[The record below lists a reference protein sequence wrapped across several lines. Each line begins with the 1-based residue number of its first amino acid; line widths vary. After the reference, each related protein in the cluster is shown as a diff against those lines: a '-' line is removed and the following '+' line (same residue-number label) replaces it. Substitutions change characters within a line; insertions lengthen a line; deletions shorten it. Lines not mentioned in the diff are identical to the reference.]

1 MTSNLD
7 GFTLAREDFSLFG
20 TDLHRP
26 ECVWVD
32 QDGVWVSD
40 SRGGVAHLDEAGRAH
55 LLGSGIA
62 EPNGFSRRANGNFV
76 VAGLSDRKVFEI
88 APDGTTTVLLDSID
102 GLPLGAVNFAW
113 VDGQDRVWVSIM
125 TRHPHWYD
133 VMAKP
138 ARDGHV
144 ILIDAA
150 GARIVAEGLD
160 LTNEVKV
167 SPDGRYLVVVE
178 TFGRRIVRYPIL
190 EAGTLG
196 PQELV
201 GPPDLGHGAY
211 PDGFAIDGEGNVWI
225 ATVSRNAIQV
235 ITREGKLL
243 TLYEEVNEPVLD
255 KFVSDLAAGRAEPA
269 QLGAC
274 AGAFLALPTSLA
286 FGGPDGRTVYV
297 GSLLLPHLVT
307 FRSPVAGP
315 RP

>member
-1 MTSNLD
+1 MSSSLD
-7 GFTLAREDFSLFG
+7 GFTLAREDFALFG
-20 TDLHRP
+20 SDLHRP

-32 QDGVWVSD
+32 HDGVWVSD
-40 SRGGVAHLDEAGRAH
+40 HRGGVARLDAAGQAT
-55 LLGSGIA
+55 LLGHGIE
-62 EPNGFSRRANGNFV
+62 EPNGFSRRRNGNFV
-76 VAGLSDRKVFEI
+76 VAGLADRKVYEI
-88 APDGTTTVLLDSID
+88 APDGTTTVLLDSI
-102 GLPLGAVNFAW
+102 GGRPLGAVNFAW
-113 VDGQDRVWVSIM
+113 VDALDRVWVSIM
-125 TRHPHWYD
+125 TWHSRWYD
-133 VMAKP
+133 VMAEP

-167 SPDGRYLVVVE
+167 SPDGGHLVVVE

-190 EAGTLG
+190 ESGALG
-196 PQELV
+196 PREVV

-211 PDGFAIDGEGNVWI
+211 PDGFAFDGEGNIWI

-235 ITREGKLL
+235 ITRDGALH
-243 TLYEEVNEPVLD
+243 TLYEEVNVPALD
-255 KFVSDLAAGRAEPA
+255 QFVGDLAAGRAEPA

-274 AGAFLALPTSLA
+274 AGPFLGLPTSLA
-286 FGGPDGRTVYV
+286 FGGPDGRTVYI

>member
-1 MTSNLD
+1 MTSSLD
-7 GFTLAREDFSLFG
+7 GFTLAREDFVLFG
-20 TDLHRP
+20 RDLHRP

-32 QDGVWVSD
+32 RDGVWVSD
-40 SRGGVAHLDEAGRAH
+40 NRGGVAHLDGAGRATR
-55 LLGSGIA
+55 LGSGIE

-76 VAGLSDRKVFEI
+76 VAGLADRKVFEI
-88 APDGTTTVLLDSID
+88 RPDCTTTVLLDNVD
-102 GLPLGAVNFAW
+102 GKPLGAVNFAW
-113 VDGQDRVWVSIM
+113 VDTQDRVWVSIM

-133 VMAKP
+133 VMTAP

-144 ILIDAA
+144 ILIDAS
-150 GARIVAEGLD
+150 GARIVADGLD

-190 EAGTLG
+190 DTGGLG

-201 GPPDLGHGAY
+201 GPADLGHGAY
-211 PDGFAIDGEGNVWI
+211 PDGFAIDGEGNIWI

-235 ITREGKLL
+235 ITREGKLF
-243 TLYEEVNEPVLD
+243 TLYEEVNQPVLD
-255 KFVSDLAAGRAEPA
+255 QFVSDLAVGRAEPA

-274 AGAFLALPTSLA
+274 AGSFLGLPTSLA

-315 RP
+315 QS